1 MASKTNRRF
10 VASVWSYLE
19 RNGEATTSEIADY
32 MMTND
37 RTKFHAR
44 RERLGAVLSKSILFE
59 KVGVVKTINASGNNS
74 TNVVW
79 KSRSLKEIVDKAI
92 KGNVNSDKFPKF
104 FKEAIDR
111 RREMNDREN
120 C

>member
-1 MASKTNRRF
+1 MASKRNRQVVSF
-10 VASVWSYLE
+10 AWGYLE

-32 MMTND
+32 MMNNE
-37 RTKFHAR
+37 RMKFHAR
-44 RERLGAVLSKSILFE
+44 RDRLGAVLSKSILFE

-74 TNVVW
+74 TSVVW
-79 KSRSLKEIVDKAI
+79 KSRSLKEIVDRAI
-92 KGNVNSDKFPKF
+92 EGNLSSDKFPKF

-111 RREMNDREN
+111 RREINDCEN

>member
-1 MASKTNRRF
+1 MASKRNRQVVSF
-10 VASVWSYLE
+10 AWGYLE
-19 RNGEATTSEIADY
+19 RNGEATTQQIADH
-32 MMTND
+32 MLDND
-37 RTKFHAR
+37 RMKFHAR
-44 RERLGAVLSKSILFE
+44 RNRLGAVLSKSILFE
-59 KVGVVKTINASGNNS
+59 KAGVVKTINASGNNS

-79 KSRSLKEIVDKAI
+79 KSRSLKEIVDRAI
-92 KGNVNSDKFPKF
+92 KGNLNSDKFPKF